1 MQDLGIRVITMGNN
15 FERLLGGLWITIKI
29 SLIAVI
35 LSIIFGVV
43 LGMLM
48 NIKNPILRFI
58 LKIYVEFIRI
68 MPQLVLLFIVF
79 FGFTTSFG
87 LNLSGE
93 TSAIIVFT
101 LWGAAE
107 MGDLMRGALES
118 IPVHQYE
125 SSYALGL
132 NKLQTYINVIIP
144 QTIRMLIPV
153 AINLTTRMI
162 KTTTLITMIGV
173 VEVLKVAQ
181 QIIEGNRYEV
191 PDSAIWVYGLIF
203 IMYFV
208 VCFPI
213 STFGRYLEKK
223 WS

>member
-15 FERLLGGLWITIKI
+15 FERLLGGLWVTIRI
-29 SLIAVI
+29 SIIAVI
-35 LSIIFGVV
+35 LSIFFGVI

-48 NIKNPILRFI
+48 NVNNPILKFI

-101 LWGAAE
+101 LWGMAE

-118 IPVHQYE
+118 IPIHQYE
-125 SSYALGL
+125 SAYALGL
-132 NKLQTYINVIIP
+132 SKLQTYISVIIP

-162 KTTTLITMIGV
+162 KTTTLVTMIGV
-173 VEVLKVAQ
+173 VEVLKVSQ
-181 QIIEGNRYEV
+181 QIIEGNRYTV
-191 PDSAIWVYGLIF
+191 PDSAIWIYGLVF

-213 STFGRYLEKK
+213 STFGRHLEKK